1 MRKRF
6 VSIIE
11 IDAQPYRSLYFQR
24 FDLGDSVDLRIDD
37 MWISPVRRLAWGVSF
52 SRCHRGVAVM
62 EADLLYYARRSAEER
77 AAAALTPNEKARL
90 AHLELARC
98 YAEQIARIEVER
110 RRAEFYVVTAA
121 EASL

>member
-1 MRKRF
+1 
-6 VSIIE
+6 
-11 IDAQPYRSLYFQR
+11 
-24 FDLGDSVDLRIDD
+24 
-37 MWISPVRRLAWGVSF
+37 
-52 SRCHRGVAVM
+52 M